1 MTNDLVAPDSKERKS
16 FRDVALINVT
26 AVYMFVDYVFLLY
39 TNRVEKSYLAFGGFA
54 FSIGIYGFCRTS
66 VKTFVFD
73 DPTFWGYVELGSLYL
88 TPVYICKFCDYLFSK
103 SKYNYLNFAAWL
115 IGGYSAIAFV
125 ATIFTDRTLWDFL
138 AIRRLSQV
146 NSGSCSIA
154 CG

>member
-1 MTNDLVAPDSKERKS
+1 MLKKDITLLS
-16 FRDVALINVT
+16 LT
-26 AVYMFVDYVFLLY
+26 AVYMFVGLITCFFWY